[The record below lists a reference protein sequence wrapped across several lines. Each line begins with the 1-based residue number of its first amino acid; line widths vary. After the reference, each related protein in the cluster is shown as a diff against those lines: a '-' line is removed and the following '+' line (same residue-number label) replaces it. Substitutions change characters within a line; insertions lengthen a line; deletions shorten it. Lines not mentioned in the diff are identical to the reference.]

1 MVLRLRGAP
10 VTLEPIF
17 NADPLIK
24 IHAATAL
31 TVVALGFLQFAAPKG
46 TIPHRTIG
54 WLWVVLMVV
63 MLGTAFA
70 NHAGL
75 WWGPLSTRVC
85 CRDLACARDK
95 VLICSSIHLTAII
108 TLLSLPYAVLHARHN
123 VVNHKR
129 AMFLLVFGVMLFG
142 TIFTTLPH
150 RIMYD
155 VIFK

>member
-1 MVLRLRGAP
+1 

-24 IHAATAL
+24 IHAAAAL
-31 TVVALGFLQFAAPKG
+31 TVVALGFVQFAAPKG

-54 WLWVVLMVV
+54 WIWVGLMVV
-63 MLGTAFA
+63 MLATAFA

-85 CRDLACARDK
+85 CRDLACARRL
-95 VLICSSIHLTAII
+95 VAVCGSIHLLSVMV
-108 TLLSLPYAVLHARHN
+108 LLSLPYAVLHARFN
-123 VVNHKR
+123 VANHR
-129 AMFLLVFGVMLFG
+129 RSMFILVFGVMLFG
-142 TIFTTLPH
+142 TIFTMLPH